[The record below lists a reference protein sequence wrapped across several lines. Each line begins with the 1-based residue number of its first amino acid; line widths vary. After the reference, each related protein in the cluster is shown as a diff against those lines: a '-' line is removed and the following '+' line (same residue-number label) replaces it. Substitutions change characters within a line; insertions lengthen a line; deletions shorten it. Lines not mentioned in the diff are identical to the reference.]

1 MAALKVLAIAVASGR
16 VGYVFLDG
24 KRLEAGQRPQRPRLV
39 DWAVTTTVSGKASD
53 LVAFVQELIN
63 TLKPDVVVTEKCDKH
78 CRKGSRTRKLINA
91 IAELASHNY
100 VLDVAVSRPRV
111 FQSKYEEAEAA
122 VDRHPDLI
130 GYLPDK
136 KRRFFEFE
144 PRNMIV
150 FEALALAE
158 DVINGSPNNL
168 AAAMG

>member
-1 MAALKVLAIAVASGR
+1 MATLRVLSLAVSSGR
-16 VGYVFLDG
+16 VGYVFLEG
-24 KRLEAGQRPQRPRLV
+24 TQLL
-39 DWAVTTTVSGKASD
+39 DWAVTTTVSGKATD

-63 TLKPDVVVTEKCDKH
+63 TLKPDVVVTEKCDQN
-78 CRKGSRTRKLINA
+78 CRKGSRSRQLIA
-91 IAELASHNY
+91 SIAELASHNY

-111 FQSKYEEAEAA
+111 FQSKYEEAESA
-122 VDRHPDLI
+122 VGRHPDLI

-158 DVINGSPNNL
+158 EVILGPPDKL